1 MKAYRAPLASI
12 KKNIKGQW
20 EKAVKG
26 TAKRILIKRLEINF
40 VGNQLFNTTEE
51 NTKRFGSLKVGL
63 KHKKALHCFSFPFG
77 HQKSEN
83 RHINSMGFWQPNPN
97 PFRLMSCS
105 MFMIVLTASSFSLS
119 FIFFVSLA

>member
-1 MKAYRAPLASI
+1 MASI

-51 NTKRFGSLKVGL
+51 NTKRFGS
-63 KHKKALHCFSFPFG
+63 
-77 HQKSEN
+77 
-83 RHINSMGFWQPNPN
+83 
-97 PFRLMSCS
+97 
-105 MFMIVLTASSFSLS
+105 
-119 FIFFVSLA
+119 